1 MILIELDL
9 ILTIIS
15 VIQLPPR
22 KDARYGFDV
31 SNCYR
36 RKLKQKKTMPRDLPS
51 YVTLTKQ

>member
-36 RKLKQKKTMPRDLPS
+36 RKLKQKKKMPRDLSS